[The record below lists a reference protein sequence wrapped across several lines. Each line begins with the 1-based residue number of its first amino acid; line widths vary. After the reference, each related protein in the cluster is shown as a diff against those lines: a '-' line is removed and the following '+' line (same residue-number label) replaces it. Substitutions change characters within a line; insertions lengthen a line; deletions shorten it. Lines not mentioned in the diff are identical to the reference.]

1 MKAEESIDRSEF
13 TVPRMDCPSEERTI
27 RLAFDGVGAVRG
39 LKFDLSGRR
48 VTVWHDRGA
57 AREIAG
63 RLEPLGLGA
72 SLLETQ
78 TGVRAME
85 GLQAADTAGDAAEA
99 RTLWIVLTINAVM
112 FVAELTAGFI
122 VQSTGLIADSL
133 DMLADAMVYGL
144 SLYAVGRAASHKLR
158 AARLSGFLQL
168 ALAVG
173 ALTEVTRRFVVGS
186 EPEPQW
192 MMAVSTIA
200 LIANVFC
207 LILIS
212 RHRQGGAHMKASYI
226 FSTND
231 VLANIGV
238 IAAGALVAWTGSHFP
253 DLIVGTM
260 IGLLVLSGAV
270 RILRIK
276 GGAPATSDA

>member
-1 MKAEESIDRSEF
+1 MAETSIERSEF
-13 TVPRMDCPSEERTI
+13 NVPRMDCPSEERTI
-27 RLAFDGVGAVRG
+27 RLALDGVGTVRG
-39 LKFDLSGRR
+39 LTFDLPGRR

-78 TGVRAME
+78 TGARAVE
-85 GLQAADTAGDAAEA
+85 GLQADTSGDAAEA
-99 RTLWIVLTINAVM
+99 RTLWIVLAINAVM

-144 SLYAVGRAASHKLR
+144 SLYVVGRAASHKLH
-158 AARLSGFLQL
+158 AARFSGFLQL
-168 ALAVG
+168 ALALG
-173 ALTEVTRRFVVGS
+173 ALSEVVRRFFVGS
-186 EPEPQW
+186 DPEPEW
-192 MMAVSTIA
+192 MMAVSAIA
-200 LIANVFC
+200 LCANVAC
-207 LILIS
+207 LVLVS

-226 FSTND
+226 FSAND

-238 IAAGALVAWTGSHFP
+238 ITAGVLVAWTGSSYP
-253 DLIVGTM
+253 DLVVGTL
-260 IGLLVLSGAV
+260 IGLLVLWGAV
-270 RILRIK
+270 RILRIR
-276 GGAPATSDA
+276 G